1 MSDSGINILDHS
13 DTDTIECE
21 TAGWSDIAS
30 NSTDSTRVTLF
41 AQFLARGRH
50 QCRVEW
56 RAVLNKMTVC
66 LVGVLCM
73 LCLVAVVLQFF
84 LCWGENV
91 LL

>member
-1 MSDSGINILDHS
+1 MNLSDSGINILDHS

-66 LVGVLCM
+66 LV
-73 LCLVAVVLQFF
+73 VVLFTMYVMSGGGCTTIFF
-84 LCWGENV
+84 V
-91 LL
+91 LG